1 MTQQKHYVTFFSP
14 GTFVSE
20 QDDRE
25 VDSWDVPTAVGMAAK
40 IKQRHGA
47 TPYGFRFSTM
57 ESDGW
62 EPKTVKRSNMYYL
75 GGTIKTLNDIPDV
88 PENRILRDNMI
99 SNSYTQVIENT
110 NSWKVTMPL
119 YADDVVLDFI

>member
-1 MTQQKHYVTFFSP
+1 MSQQQLIWQK
-14 GTFVSE
+14 
-20 QDDRE
+20 
-25 VDSWDVPTAVGMAAK
+25 K
-40 IKQRHGA
+40 IKQRYGA

-75 GGTIKTLNDIPDV
+75 GGTIKTLNDIPDI
-88 PENRILRDNMI
+88 PENRILRDNMTI
-99 SNSYTQVIENT
+99 NGYTKIIENT

-119 YADDVVLDFI
+119 YDDDVVLDFL